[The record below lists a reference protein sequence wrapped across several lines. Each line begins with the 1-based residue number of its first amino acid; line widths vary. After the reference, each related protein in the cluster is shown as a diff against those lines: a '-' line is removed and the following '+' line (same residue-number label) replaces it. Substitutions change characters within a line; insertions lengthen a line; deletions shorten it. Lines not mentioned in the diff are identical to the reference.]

1 MNGNILANRSA
12 KDRNQVDFYETP
24 PPGDC
29 SINRFSRGE

>member
-24 PPGDC
+24 PGDC
-29 SINRFSRGE
+29 SIN